1 MIFQGI
7 RLPSDVSI
15 ALDKGELVVF
25 VGAGI
30 SKPPPSSLPLFD
42 DLVVKVGKEFGKN
55 ISKDEVRIRGEPK
68 ILSEWH
74 AAGHDVH
81 RAVEKIIGDSSSK
94 QTELHRKLFR
104 IFKKSQE
111 VRIVTTNFDS
121 HLSTA
126 ARDVFLNE
134 PIDEYFAPALP
145 LGDDF
150 QGLVYLH
157 GSAHNK
163 PERMV
168 LTAEDFGRAYFSKG
182 WAREFLLSL
191 FSKYTVLFVG
201 YSHSDILV
209 SYLAHGL
216 KQAGVKARWSLI
228 GSDSSEEEKKH
239 WKNLGI
245 STVEYAIDERNT
257 ENRHH
262 LLTEF
267 FREWA
272 DFVNESI
279 LDQVNRL
286 RLSAKSKFP
295 DDEATAELVDYY
307 IQDARFAQELC
318 NSIEDEGWIDWMD
331 KREYFKAL
339 FNGRKQGS
347 DLNNK
352 LKPNEKVLAGWLCSF
367 GRKKYPE
374 TFLKIIRRH
383 NEDFNYEF
391 ANVFAHALWTDGD
404 DFEDPRFNIWVELL
418 LKLGANVIPPVVWA
432 YILSKC
438 KLPDNTGIALKIFD
452 ILTTP
457 KIHLSTPFRISPDDA
472 SSEMRKTD
480 YEIEWPR
487 ESDHWL
493 KEIWETIFK
502 PGIPEYG
509 DSLMSLS
516 VRQLSHAHDL
526 LRDAGKSD
534 ENFDLL
540 SWQRKSIA
548 PHEQNQEDYHVCLH
562 VLVNAIREILEY
574 WVEHHPAKVSYYVD
588 VWRESKMPIFT
599 RFAIYGIG
607 LNISMTSEE
616 RIQWLEDNDF
626 IYRSDLKK
634 EVFDVL
640 KNIYLAA
647 SMKGRK
653 KLLARIKAG
662 IPSEDQDVQTVA
674 YKKFN
679 ILNWLMK
686 ADDSC
691 ELLKAG
697 LEEIKINHPDFNE
710 SEYPEFDSWVV
721 KGGSVDP
728 KEAFDFDKILSE
740 PPSKYVD
747 SMLAAKETSISKY
760 RSYIIKVGVFF
771 QKDKTWSEKLIHEL
785 GSRGILE
792 RQIWWNMFFVWRESI
807 ASRGD
812 WERILGVIETLPE
825 EREIYAAASYLISR
839 GIWCEEPNI
848 DDELIERGY
857 AIISKAWLLCKD
869 QNAES
874 NSSTDDLLT
883 AAINHEGG
891 WIGEFWIHYA
901 SHLRQKAKD
910 RWQGLPENLKNQI
923 VQAIRGTAGT
933 ATYAR
938 AAIIPWSA
946 YLFSWDKQFAVKY
959 LIPLF
964 DLDNYPSIAK
974 QTWPVYLNNRRVA
987 VAEMEELL
995 INSYEKLL
1003 TKISA
1008 DNEWNEVLIR
1018 SDSLHHLGFH
1028 IAYLLMHVIE
1038 NPIES
1043 GFISRVFPNMSEDV
1057 RGSLACGMG
1066 EYLKELHP
1074 EEQREK
1080 WDLWLKKYLENRI
1093 NNIPRALANKE
1104 TKYIVEWCLNLN
1116 DLFPAMVKLL
1126 EKMPLKG
1133 VFVYSLTK
1141 NLLKSPLIEKYP
1153 ENACRFCVIVMR
1165 AEDVPVPYDNLR
1177 NLLDRFDQLV
1187 PNSHYLEEFKEEL
1200 CKKGW
1205 NPEDQKGK

>member
-7 RLPSDVSI
+7 KLPSDVSI
-15 ALDKGELVVF
+15 ALARGELVIF

-30 SKPPPSSLPLFD
+30 STPPPSSLPLFD
-42 DLVVKVGKEFGKN
+42 GLVVNVGQEFGID
-55 ISKDEVRIRGEPK
+55 ISKNEVGIHGEPN
-68 ILSEWH
+68 ILNEWH
-74 AAGHDVH
+74 DAEHDVH

-94 QTELHRKLFR
+94 PTELHRELFR

-111 VRIVTTNFDS
+111 VRIVTTNFDN

-126 ARDVFLNE
+126 AREEFPE
-134 PIDEYFAPALP
+134 ETIEEYFAPALP

-157 GSAHNK
+157 GSAHKK
-163 PERMV
+163 PEKMV
-168 LTAEDFGRAYFSKG
+168 LTAEDFGKAYVTKG

-191 FSKYTVLFVG
+191 FSRFTVLFVG
-201 YSHSDILV
+201 YSHSDALV

-216 KQAGVKARWSLI
+216 KNAGVKPRWSLI
-228 GSDSSEEEKKH
+228 SSDSSEEAKKH

-262 LLTEF
+262 SLTEF

-272 DFVNESI
+272 DFVNKPI

-286 RLSAKSKFP
+286 RLTAKSKFP
-295 DDEATAELVDYY
+295 DEEATAELVDYY
-307 IQDARFAQELC
+307 IQDDRFAQELC
-318 NSIEDEGWIDWMD
+318 NSIEEEGWIDWMD

-339 FNGRKQGS
+339 FNDRKQGS

-352 LKPNEKVLAGWLCSF
+352 LKPNEKVLADWLCSF
-367 GRKKYPE
+367 VRKNFQE
-374 TFLKIIRRH
+374 TLLRIIRRH
-383 NEDFNYEF
+383 NEYFNYEF

-404 DFEDPRFNIWVELL
+404 DFEDPRFNTWVALL
-418 LKLGANVIPPVVWA
+418 LKLGSDVIPPEEWA
-432 YILSKC
+432 NILMEC
-438 KLPDNTGIALKIFD
+438 KLPDNAGIALTIFD

-457 KIHLSTPFRISPDDA
+457 KILLTTPFRISPDDV

-516 VRQLSHAHDL
+516 VRQLSYAHDL
-526 LRDAGKSD
+526 LRNAGKSD

-548 PHEQNQEDYHVCLH
+548 PHEQNHENYRVCLH
-562 VLVNAIREILEY
+562 VLVNAVREILEY

-588 VWRESKMPIFT
+588 MWRESKMPIFT

-647 SMKGRK
+647 SMKSRK
-653 KLLARIKAG
+653 KLLARIKGG
-662 IPSEDQDVQTVA
+662 IPSENQDAQTVA

-691 ELLKAG
+691 ELLKTG

-747 SMLAAKETSISKY
+747 SMLAARETSISEY
-760 RSYIIKVGVFF
+760 RSYINKVGVFF
-771 QKDKTWSEKLIHEL
+771 KEDIEWSEKLIQEL
-785 GSRGILE
+785 GSRAILE
-792 RQIWWNMFFVWRESI
+792 RRLWWNMFFFWRESI
-807 ASRGD
+807 SSRVD
-812 WERILGVIETLPE
+812 WERILGLIETLPK
-825 EREIYAAASYLISR
+825 EREIYAAASHLISR
-839 GIWCEEPNI
+839 GFWCEEPHI

-874 NSSTDDLLT
+874 NSSPDDLLT
-883 AAINHEGG
+883 VAINHEGG

-901 SHLRQKAKD
+901 SHLRQKAED
-910 RWQGLPENLKNQI
+910 RWQGLPKKLKDQI
-923 VQAIRGTAGT
+923 VQAIRGTADT

-938 AAIIPWSA
+938 AAIIPWIA
-946 YLFSWDKQFAVKY
+946 NLFSWDKQYAVKY
-959 LIPLF
+959 LISLF
-964 DLDNYPSIAK
+964 DLDNNPSIAK
-974 QTWPVYLNNRRVA
+974 QTWPVYLNNRLLA

-995 INSYEKLL
+995 INYYEKLL
-1003 TKISA
+1003 TKIST
-1008 DNEWNEVLIR
+1008 DDEWKEVLIN

-1028 IAYLLMHVIE
+1028 IAGLMMRVIE

-1043 GFISRVFPNMSEDV
+1043 GFISRVFPNLSKNV
-1057 RGSLACGMG
+1057 RGSLAYGMG
-1066 EYLKELHP
+1066 EYLKELNP

-1080 WDLWLKKYLENRI
+1080 WDLWLKEYLERRI
-1093 NNIPRALANKE
+1093 KSLPNVLVHEE
-1104 TKYIVEWCLNLN
+1104 TKHIAEWCLNLN
-1116 DLFPAMVKLL
+1116 DLFPAMVELL

-1133 VFVYSLTK
+1133 VYVYILTK
-1141 NLLKSPLIEKYP
+1141 NLLDSSLIENYS

-1165 AEDVPVPYDNLR
+1165 ADGSLALHDHLL
-1177 NLLDRFDQLV
+1177 NLLGRFNKLV
-1187 PNSHYLEEFKEEL
+1187 PNSPYLKEYKEEL
-1200 CKKGW
+1200 YRRGW
-1205 NPEDQKGK
+1205 NPKDEKDK

>member
-7 RLPSDVSI
+7 SLPKDVNS
-15 ALDKGELVVF
+15 ALAKGELVVF

-42 DLVVKVGKEFGKN
+42 GLVVKVGQEFGKN
-55 ISKDEVRIRGEPK
+55 ISKNEVRVRGEPN

-74 AAGHDVH
+74 DAGHVVH

-94 QTELHRKLFR
+94 PTELHQELFR

-111 VRIVTTNFDS
+111 VRIVTTNFDN

-126 ARDVFLNE
+126 ARDVFPNE

-157 GSAHNK
+157 GSANKK
-163 PERMV
+163 PEKMV
-168 LTAEDFGRAYFSKG
+168 LTAEDFGKVYFTKG

-191 FSKYTVLFVG
+191 FSKFTVLFVG
-201 YSHSDILV
+201 YSHSDVLI

-216 KQAGVKARWSLI
+216 KHAGVKPRWSLI
-228 GSDSSEEEKKH
+228 SSDSSEEEKKH

-245 STVEYAIDERNT
+245 LTEEYSIDERNT

-262 LLTEF
+262 RLTEF

-272 DFVNESI
+272 DFVNKPI

-286 RLSAKSKFP
+286 RLTAKSKPP
-295 DDEATAELVDYY
+295 DDGATAEFVDYC
-307 IQDARFAQELC
+307 IQDARLAQELC
-318 NSIEDEGWIDWMD
+318 NSIEDDGWIDWMD

-339 FNGRKQGS
+339 FNDGKQGS

-352 LKPNEKVLAGWLCSF
+352 LKPNELVLARWLCSSV
-367 GRKKYPE
+367 RKKYPE
-374 TFLKIIRRH
+374 TLLRIIRKH

-391 ANVFAHALWTDGD
+391 AKEFAHALWTDGD

-457 KIHLSTPFRISPDDA
+457 KIHLTTPFRISPDDA
-472 SSEMRKTD
+472 SSEMLKVD
-480 YEIEWPR
+480 YEIEWPQ

-493 KEIWETIFK
+493 KEIWEKIFK
-502 PGIPEYG
+502 PGIPKYG

-516 VRQLSHAHDL
+516 ARQLSHAHLL
-526 LRDAGKSD
+526 LRDAGKVY

-540 SWQRKSIA
+540 SRQRKSIA
-548 PHEQNQEDYHVCLH
+548 PHEQDHENYHVCLH
-562 VLVNAIREILEY
+562 VLVNAIREIVEY
-574 WVEHHPAKVSYYVD
+574 WTEHHPAKVSYYVD
-588 VWRESKMPIFT
+588 MWRESRIPIFT

-607 LNISMTSEE
+607 LNKSLTSDE
-616 RIQWLEDNDF
+616 RIQWLLDNDF
-626 IYRSDLKK
+626 IYRSGLKK

-640 KNIYLAA
+640 KNNYPSA
-647 SMKGRK
+647 SMKVRK

-662 IPSEDQDVQTVA
+662 IPSEDQDAQTVA

-686 ADDSC
+686 SDDSC
-691 ELLKAG
+691 ELLKTG

-728 KEAFDFDKILSE
+728 KEAFDFYKILSE

-760 RSYIIKVGVFF
+760 RSYINKVGVFF
-771 QKDKTWSEKLIHEL
+771 QKDKKDKAWSEKLIQEL

-825 EREIYAAASYLISR
+825 EREIYAAASHLISR
-839 GIWCEEPNI
+839 GFWCEEPHI

-869 QNAES
+869 QNTES
-874 NSSTDDLLT
+874 NSSTDDLLNVT
-883 AAINHEGG
+883 INHEGG

-901 SHLRQKAKD
+901 SHLRQKAKEK
-910 RWQGLPENLKNQI
+910 WQGVPEMLKDQI
-923 VQAIRGTAGT
+923 VQAIQGTADT
-933 ATYAR
+933 TTYAR

-946 YLFSWDKQFAVKY
+946 YLFSWDKEFAIEY
-959 LIPLF
+959 LFPLF
-964 DLDNYPSIAK
+964 DFDNDPSIAK
-974 QTWPVYLNNRRVA
+974 QTWQVYLNNRRLA
-987 VAEMEELL
+987 VPKMEELL
-995 INSYEKLL
+995 IDNYEKLL
-1003 TKISA
+1003 TKIST
-1008 DNEWNEVLIR
+1008 DSEWNEVLIK
-1018 SDSLHHLGFH
+1018 SNSLHHLGFH
-1028 IAYLLMHVIE
+1028 IVGLMMRVIK

-1043 GFISRVFPNMSEDV
+1043 GFISRVIPNLSEDV
-1057 RGSLACGMG
+1057 RGSLARGMG
-1066 EYLKELHP
+1066 EYLKELKP
-1074 EEQREK
+1074 EELREK
-1080 WDLWLKKYLENRI
+1080 WDLWLKEYLENRI
-1093 NNIPRALANKE
+1093 NNIPSALTHEE
-1104 TKYIVEWCLNLN
+1104 TKHIAEWCLNFN
-1116 DLFPAMVKLL
+1116 DLFPAMVELL

-1133 VFVYSLTK
+1133 AFVYSLTK
-1141 NLLKSPLIEKYP
+1141 NLLDSPLIEKYP
-1153 ENACRFCVIVMR
+1153 EISCRLCVIVMR
-1165 AEDVPVPYDNLR
+1165 AEDVPAPDDHLR
-1177 NLLDRFDQLV
+1177 NLLDRFNKLV
-1187 PNSHYLEEFKEEL
+1187 PNSPCLTEFKEEL
-1200 CKKGW
+1200 YRRGW
-1205 NPEDQKGK
+1205 NPED

>member
-94 QTELHRKLFR
+94 PTELHRKLFR

-209 SYLAHGL
+209 SYLALGL

-245 STVEYAIDERNT
+245 SSVEYAIDERNT

-307 IQDARFAQELC
+307 IQDACFAQELC

-339 FNGRKQGS
+339 FNDRKQGS

-457 KIHLSTPFRISPDDA
+457 KIHLTTPFRISPDDA
-472 SSEMRKTD
+472 SSEMLKVD
-480 YEIEWPR
+480 YEIEWPQ

-493 KEIWETIFK
+493 KEIWEKIFK
-502 PGIPEYG
+502 PGIPKYG

-516 VRQLSHAHDL
+516 ARQLSHAHLL
-526 LRDAGKSD
+526 LRDAGKVY

-540 SWQRKSIA
+540 SRQRKSIA
-548 PHEQNQEDYHVCLH
+548 PHEQNHENYHVCLH
-562 VLVNAIREILEY
+562 VLVNAIREILAY
-574 WVEHHPAKVSYYVD
+574 WIKHHPAKVSYYID
-588 VWRESKMPIFT
+588 LWKESRMTLFT
-599 RFAIYGIG
+599 RFVIYEIG
-607 LNISMTSEE
+607 LNTSMKSDA
-616 RIQWLEDNDF
+616 RIQWLLDNDF
-626 IYRSDLKK
+626 IYCLDLKK
-634 EVFDVL
+634 EIFDVL
-640 KNIYLAA
+640 KNNYPSA
-647 SMKGRK
+647 SMNSRK
-653 KLLARIKAG
+653 KLLARIKVG
-662 IPSEDQDVQTVA
+662 IPSENLDAQIIA
-674 YKKFN
+674 YEKFN
-679 ILNWLMK
+679 ILNWLFK
-686 ADDSC
+686 ADDTC
-691 ELLKAG
+691 KLLKAE
-697 LEEIKINHPDFNE
+697 LEEIRRNHPDFSE
-710 SEYPEFDSWVV
+710 SEYPEFDSWLG
-721 KGGSVDP
+721 KGGLVDP
-728 KEAFDFDKILSE
+728 KEGFDFDEILSE
-740 PPSKYVD
+740 EPSKYVET
-747 SMLAAKETSISKY
+747 MLAEKESPFFKY
-760 RSYIIKVGVFF
+760 RYSSYINNLCNLFK
-771 QKDKTWSEKLIHEL
+771 KDKAWGEKFIQALVSHNIH
-785 GSRGILE
+785 E
-792 RQIWWNMFFVWRESI
+792 RQIWWGVFFAWRENML
-807 ASRGD
+807 SRDD
-812 WERILGVIETLPE
+812 WEWILGVIETLPKQ
-825 EREIYAAASYLISR
+825 REIYAAASYLISR
-839 GIWCEEPNI
+839 GFWCEEPNI

-869 QNAES
+869 QNAEP
-874 NSSTDDLLT
+874 NSSTIDLLT

-901 SHLRQKAKD
+901 SHLRKKAKD
-910 RWQGLPENLKNQI
+910 RWQGLPENLKDQI
-923 VQAIRGTAGT
+923 VQVIQGTADT
-933 ATYAR
+933 ATYAQ

-946 YLFSWDKQFAVKY
+946 FLFSWDKEFAVKY

-964 DLDNYPSIAK
+964 DLDNAPSIAK
-974 QTWPVYLNNRRVA
+974 QTWPVYLNNRRLA
-987 VAEMEELL
+987 VPEMEELL
-995 INSYEKLL
+995 INYYEKLL
-1003 TKISA
+1003 TQISA
-1008 DNEWNEVLIR
+1008 DSEWNEVLIK
-1018 SDSLHHLGFH
+1018 SDSLHHIGFH
-1028 IAYLLMHVIE
+1028 TAGLLMRVID

-1043 GFISRVFPNMSEDV
+1043 GFISRVIPNLSEDV

-1066 EYLKELHP
+1066 EYLKELNP
-1074 EEQREK
+1074 EEQRKK
-1080 WDLWLKKYLENRI
+1080 WDLWLKKYLESRL
-1093 NNIPRALANKE
+1093 NNIPSALAHKE

-1116 DLFPAMVKLL
+1116 DLFPAMVELL

-1141 NLLKSPLIEKYP
+1141 NLLDSPLIEKYP
-1153 ENACRFCVIVMR
+1153 EDACRFCAIVMK
-1165 AEDVPVPYDNLR
+1165 AGDVPALHDHLR
-1177 NLLDRFDQLV
+1177 NLLDRFNKLV
-1187 PNSHYLEEFKEEL
+1187 PNSPCLTEFKEEL
-1200 CKKGW
+1200 YRRGW
-1205 NPEDQKGK
+1205 NPEG